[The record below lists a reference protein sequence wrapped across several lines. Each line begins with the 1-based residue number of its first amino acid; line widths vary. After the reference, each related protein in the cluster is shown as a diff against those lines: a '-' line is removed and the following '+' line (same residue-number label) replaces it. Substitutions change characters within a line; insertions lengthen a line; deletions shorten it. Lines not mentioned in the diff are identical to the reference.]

1 VEGGALQIPK
11 NHEFILT
18 TDEKCKSDG
27 NLERVYVDYPKIGES
42 VEVGKLVYV
51 DDGNLQLK
59 VIEGLGSKGV
69 RVRALNNHKLLDHK
83 GVNLPYSKVYLPAL
97 SEKDKDDLAL
107 GVRLGVDMIFAS
119 FIRTPEDI
127 KDIRKVLGAA
137 GSRILIIAKIEN
149 HEGVHNFDAILGEA
163 DGIMVARG
171 DLGVEIPPEKVFIA
185 QKMMI
190 TRSNLVGKPAICATQ
205 MLESMTHNP
214 RPTRAEVS
222 DVANAVLDGADCVM
236 LSAETASG
244 QYPFDAV
251 KTMSS
256 ICVEAESTIAYL
268 PLFSELRTL
277 FTHEQTVTE
286 TVACSAVNASLESFI
301 SGIVVL
307 TTTGATAHLLAK
319 FRPQVPIIA
328 VTRDSQTARQIHL
341 WRGCYPLVYTGPTL
355 LGEDWRTYVDDRFK
369 WAIEQS
375 KRMGLIRPGGHVV
388 LIQGD
393 QKGCGHTNTLRIL
406 PVD

>member
-1 VEGGALQIPK
+1 MV
-11 NHEFILT
+11 
-18 TDEKCKSDG
+18 
-27 NLERVYVDYPKIGES
+27 
-42 VEVGKLVYV
+42 
-51 DDGNLQLK
+51 
-59 VIEGLGSKGV
+59 
-69 RVRALNNHKLLDHK
+69 
-83 GVNLPYSKVYLPAL
+83 
-97 SEKDKDDLAL
+97 
-107 GVRLGVDMIFAS
+107 FAS
-119 FIRTPEDI
+119 FIRTAD
-127 KDIRKVLGAA
+127 DVRQIRAVLGE

-149 HEGVHNFDAILGEA
+149 HEGVSNFDEILAEA

-171 DLGVEIPPEKVFIA
+171 DLGVEIPPQKVFIA

-190 TRSNLVGKPAICATQ
+190 TRCNLVGKPAICATQ

-244 QYPFDAV
+244 QYPFEAV
-251 KTMSS
+251 TTMAS

-286 TVACSAVNASLESFI
+286 TVACSAVNASLENYI

-319 FRPQVPIIA
+319 FRPKVPIIA
-328 VTRDSQTARQIHL
+328 ITRDPQTARQIHL
-341 WRGCYPLVYTGPTL
+341 WRGCYPLVYSGPTL
-355 LGEDWRTYVDDRFK
+355 AGEDWRSYVDVRFK

-375 KRMGLIRPGGHVV
+375 KRMGLLRPGPGGHVV

-393 QKGCGHTNTLRIL
+393 QKGCGHTNTMRIL
-406 PVD
+406 PVDENEKNCERL